1 MKVCNKCKEQ
11 KDYSEFAKDKTKKD
25 GYNSCCRECDSK
37 RKKDIKFSPKQTVLL
52 DALKRCT
59 HCKVEKPYFE
69 FGKDRTRGDGYD
81 NKCKDCAREISKIT
95 NPLRVEYR
103 KERYE
108 KWRLLNPKTERVK
121 LTEEQKKE
129 HQMRWLK
136 KAMQRNNK
144 KWRMMPFDE
153 CKEKAD
159 QCKSRYEYCR
169 KFSDYYNGARING
182 WLSIFFPLH
191 NTHIKRVIYSYVFPD
206 NAVYVG
212 LTGNKHGRHKD
223 HQVQKNSAVR
233 LYMDQTGL
241 TPELNYL
248 TDELSEE
255 KAANKEK
262 QYVDR
267 YKRKGYK
274 IINRVKAGGLG
285 GYYSKH
291 SIDSAIEVAKK
302 CRSRNQLSETD
313 YSAYKLLKNNNL
325 LDEVLPLLQIQKPSG
340 YWTFE
345 KCKEVADKC
354 RSRSEFKKRYS
365 SSFKSAE
372 RNNWL
377 DDIIPSYNY
386 LTRRGFEKVSVR

>member
-1 MKVCNKCKEQ
+1 
-11 KDYSEFAKDKTKKD
+11 
-25 GYNSCCRECDSK
+25 
-37 RKKDIKFSPKQTVLL
+37 
-52 DALKRCT
+52 
-59 HCKVEKPYFE
+59 
-69 FGKDRTRGDGYD
+69 
-81 NKCKDCAREISKIT
+81 
-95 NPLRVEYR
+95 
-103 KERYE
+103 
-108 KWRLLNPKTERVK
+108 
-121 LTEEQKKE
+121 
-129 HQMRWLK
+129 
-136 KAMQRNNK
+136 
-144 KWRMMPFDE
+144 
-153 CKEKAD
+153 
-159 QCKSRYEYCR
+159 
-169 KFSDYYNGARING
+169 
-182 WLSIFFPLH
+182 
-191 NTHIKRVIYSYVFPD
+191 
-206 NAVYVG
+206 
-212 LTGNKHGRHKD
+212 
-223 HQVQKNSAVR
+223 
-233 LYMDQTGL
+233 MDQTGL